1 MKKLITATILVAFA
15 GAVAF
20 ASLQGTTAN
29 SKDVTSKEKKEKK
42 EVKKTEKKKVKKHHA
57 CPFS

>member
-1 MKKLITATILVAFA
+1 MKKLIAAIVLVAFA

-20 ASLQGTTAN
+20 ASLQGTTAT
-29 SKDVTSKEKKEKK
+29 SRDVTSKEKKEKK
-42 EVKKTEKKKVKKHHA
+42 EMKKEEKKKIKKHS